1 MSDLPLF
8 DPFKV
13 LEEARAANRREA
25 PEKLSQELSQKLS
38 QPPAKVNREQDQQV
52 TPTFAAFA
60 TFAESEPAQPLAPAR
75 VNTIICKNS
84 SSSSRTYARAEA
96 PAEACPVTALETPA
110 KVAKVARVLPSHC
123 FETEKPE
130 NGVAKVFE
138 GDLRKWRDALAGL
151 SPDVAPCPGFR
162 PREWPRVLS
171 RALDFLDEFG
181 PQAVALGWTAP
192 RLFGVHPSAGIVRVD
207 ACGALV
213 LPITGAV
220 RIITATEVRFGH
232 LTHREK
238 PGQPQGIPI
247 WRFGR

>member
-25 PEKLSQELSQKLS
+25 PKELPQELP
-38 QPPAKVNREQDQQV
+38 QPPAEVNRVIDHRLI
-52 TPTFAAFA
+52 PTSAASA
-60 TFAESEPAQPLAPAR
+60 TSAGSEPAQPLAPAR

-84 SSSSRTYARAEA
+84 SSSSGTYARGEA
-96 PAEACPVTALETPA
+96 PTEACPVMAPETPA
-110 KVAKVARVLPSHC
+110 EVAEAAEVLLSHC
-123 FETEKPE
+123 DERKTAK
-130 NGVAKVFE
+130 NGVAEVFE

-220 RIITATEVRFGH
+220 RIITATEVRFGY